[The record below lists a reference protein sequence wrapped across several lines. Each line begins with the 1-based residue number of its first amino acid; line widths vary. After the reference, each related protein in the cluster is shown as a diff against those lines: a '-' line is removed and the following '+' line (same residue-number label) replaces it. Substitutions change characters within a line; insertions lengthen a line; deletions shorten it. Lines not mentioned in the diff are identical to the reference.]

1 MSVLASNMFMNIF
14 QRRRSCFV
22 VDTAD
27 ISMLEFDS
35 KELKTN
41 FHAFYALSR

>member
-22 VDTAD
+22 VGTAD
-27 ISMLEFDS
+27 MLEFDS